1 MGYVAVL
8 LAVVLV
14 WVLWSSLRDALRKP
28 RAQRGGARATRDAG
42 AETYLLH
49 SMLYADAQHP
59 APDAHV
65 HHGGAHDAGSHHD
78 AGGFDAGG
86 HDAGCSDAGGGDAG
100 GGGDGGGGGG
110 D

>member
-28 RAQRGGARATRDAG
+28 RTQRSGAGATPDAG

-49 SMLYADAQHP
+49 SMLYADTHHP
-59 APDAHV
+59 APDTHL
-65 HHGGAHDAGSHHD
+65 HHGGAHDAGSHD

-100 GGGDGGGGGG
+100 GGGGGGGG